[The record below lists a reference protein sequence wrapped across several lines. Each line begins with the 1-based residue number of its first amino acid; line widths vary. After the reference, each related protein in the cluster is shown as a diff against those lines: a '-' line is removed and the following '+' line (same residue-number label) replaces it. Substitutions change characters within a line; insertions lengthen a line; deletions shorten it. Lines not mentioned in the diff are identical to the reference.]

1 MMRSR
6 RAAAAALAATLALG
20 MSVFAAGMA
29 SGTPSL
35 EPAPDTAPHDGTRV
49 LIIGDSITGNPGCWR
64 AHVWTALTDAG
75 RTINMVGTRNLDE
88 CGGVTNAAGETWD
101 PDNAGISGITTA
113 GMYVRIGRDGL
124 LQRTEP
130 DVVVAM
136 LGTNDLLGG
145 LDAERILA
153 QYALLVD
160 LIHREAPGAPIVIAA
175 PPPIAE
181 DRCPGC
187 QAHVDAISA
196 ELPTWAETVSTDDA
210 PVFVAVH
217 VAGFDPAEDMHDG
230 IHPNADGEVKIAA
243 ALLPAVEAA
252 LDAQEEEYVPW
263 ASLIIGLAAVLAG
276 LVVIWWWRTHGAA
289 KELDDIMPP
298 PPPEPEPAPPAKRK
312 PRTPAKPK
320 TAAKPKPPAR
330 PTPAA
335 KAKPKP

>member
-1 MMRSR
+1 MTRSR
-6 RAAAAALAATLALG
+6 RTVAAFVVAMLAAAGLATMATT
-20 MSVFAAGMA
+20 A
-29 SGTPSL
+29 SATPTF
-35 EPAPDTAPHDGTRV
+35 EPITDTAPNEGTRV

-75 RTINMVGTRNLDE
+75 RQVNMVGTRNVDE

-145 LDAERILA
+145 LDAERILQ
-153 QYALLVD
+153 QYTLLVE
-160 LIHREAPGAPIVIAA
+160 LIHREAPGVPIVIAA

-196 ELPTWAETVSTDDA
+196 ELSAWAEATSDGG

-217 VAGFDPAEDMHDG
+217 VVDFEPATDMHDG
-230 IHPNADGEVKIAA
+230 IHPNADGELKIAA

-252 LDAQEEEYVPW
+252 LDASEEEDYVPW
-263 ASLIIGLAAVLAG
+263 ASLLVGLAAVLAG

-289 KELDDIMPP
+289 KELDDMM
-298 PPPEPEPAPPAKRK
+298 PEPEPEPEPSAKRT
-312 PRTPAKPK
+312 PRVPATPK
-320 TAAKPKPPAR
+320 TAAKPKP
-330 PTPAA
+330 
-335 KAKPKP
+335 KPNA